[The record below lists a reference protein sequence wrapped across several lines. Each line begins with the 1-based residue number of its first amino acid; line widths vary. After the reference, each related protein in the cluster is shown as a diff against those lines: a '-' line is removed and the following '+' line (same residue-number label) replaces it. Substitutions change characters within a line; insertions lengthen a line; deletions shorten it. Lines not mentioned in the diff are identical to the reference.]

1 MRLLLKVFTKNIS
14 NKDPLSMHRTGSN
27 ETALVSEFPYMISDE
42 HVIIALGPRKKPVFI
57 LSDEFCEEQG
67 ISLSSSK
74 G

>member
-1 MRLLLKVFTKNIS
+1 
-14 NKDPLSMHRTGSN
+14 MHRTGSN
-27 ETALVSEFPYMISDE
+27 ETVLVSEFPYMISDE

-74 G
+74 R